1 MDSAP
6 TAPQLAGSLNHSALN
21 MANAM
26 GAWVGAAAIGAG
38 ASLRTPP
45 LIGAAIALG
54 GLVLALLLVRRTPAV
69 GAVPHDGPSAATV

>member
-1 MDSAP
+1 
-6 TAPQLAGSLNHSALN
+6 
-21 MANAM
+21 M
-26 GAWVGAAAIGAG
+26 GERVIRTELTERFGIDYPIFGFTPSQEVAAAIGAG